1 MKPYI
6 MDKVLFHL
14 LQSGIEKR
22 VFPGAVAGLSTGF
35 GKNRKRY
42 FSVAGIK
49 DITFPAEKVN
59 EETFF
64 DLASLTKPLS
74 TTLILYSLIHEKKVK
89 FDEVLS
95 DFFKNVPSDKNIISI
110 RQLLSHS
117 SGLKGYSPYFKEL
130 KPIQNKNNSS
140 YLLESILREQQEY
153 IPETKCCYSDLGFI
167 LLGCLIEKV
176 TGTPL
181 ELLFKQR
188 IAAPLGL
195 EQDIMYIPVKHG
207 KNVKVDKKNF
217 ASTENCPWRKK
228 IMRAE
233 VHDEHCWL
241 MNGVSGHAGLF
252 GRIGAVVRLCE
263 EILDQYKKRGKK
275 FSWSEIIQTGLQ
287 KQYADQSWC
296 LGFDTPSLQG
306 SSGGNYL
313 SAQSIGHL
321 GYTGTSFWIDPEKE
335 IIMVLL
341 TNRVHPTR
349 NNIAIRVYRPYFHN
363 RIIEELGFAEN
374 KKGS

>member
-1 MKPYI
+1 
-6 MDKVLFHL
+6 MDM
-14 LQSGIEKR
+14 G
-22 VFPGAVAGLSTGF
+22 FPE
-35 GKNRKRY
+35 
-42 FSVAGIK
+42 
-49 DITFPAEKVN
+49 EKVSK
-59 EETFF
+59 ETYF

-89 FDEVLS
+89 LDEVLS
-95 DFFKNVPSDKNIISI
+95 DFFQNVPSDKKQISI

-117 SGLKGYSPYFKEL
+117 SGLKGYHPFFNNL
-130 KPIQNKNNSS
+130 KPKQNSKNNS
-140 YLLESILREQQEY
+140 YLLESILREHREY
-153 IPETKCCYSDLGFI
+153 VPGTKCCYSDLGFI

-176 TGTPL
+176 TGTSL

-195 EQDIMYIPVKHG
+195 EQEIMYIPVNHG
-207 KNVKVDKKNF
+207 KSLKVDKKNF
-217 ASTENCPWRKK
+217 ASTENCSWRKR

-252 GRIGAVVRLCE
+252 GRIGAVVHICE
-263 EILDQYKKRGKK
+263 EILDQYKNRGKK
-275 FSWSEIIQTGLQ
+275 LVWSEIIKIGLQ
-287 KQYADQSWC
+287 KQYGDQSWC

-306 SSGGNYL
+306 SSGGKYL

-349 NNIAIRVYRPYFHN
+349 NNIAIRSYRPFFHN
-363 RIIEELGFAEN
+363 RIIEELGFAEM